1 MPFYSMEA
9 MIPFSHVVEAQGI
22 TEECRYC
29 LQAELEQL
37 STTMADSS
45 DIEVKAAVS
54 LNALVF
60 CSREVRVIEKVEEKP
75 LDMKKIQS
83 MPGITVYMVKPGDTM
98 WDIARRFYTT
108 VEEIKDLNELAEE
121 EIESGQPLLLVKKVS
136 C

>member
-1 MPFYSMEA
+1 M
-9 MIPFSHVVEAQGI
+9 
-22 TEECRYC
+22 
-29 LQAELEQL
+29 
-37 STTMADSS
+37 
-45 DIEVKAAVS
+45 
-54 LNALVF
+54 
-60 CSREVRVIEKVEEKP
+60 IEKVEEKP

-108 VEEIKDLNELAEE
+108 VEEIEELNELSEE

>member
-9 MIPFSHVVEAQGI
+9 MIPFSHIVEAQGI
-22 TEECRYC
+22 TEDCRYC

-54 LNALVF
+54 LNAIVF

-108 VEEIKDLNELAEE
+108 VEEIEELNELSEE